1 MPSGVSPSFVTHT
14 ILVSAFVYWAGSR
27 TKSKASR
34 GVTPRAIAVPSPR
47 IIVADGSSLPRV
59 PVQLRHRDEAGIG
72 EPGGAGPRD
81 PAVLP
86 AGGHL
91 DGRPARPGL
100 HRGDRVPLL
109 LLSADHHRGRAPPP
123 HEPSPA

>member
-72 EPGGAGPRD
+72 EPRG
-81 PAVLP
+81 AVLRDL
-86 AGGHL
+86 AVLRARGHL
-91 DGRPARPGL
+91 DESLSRRGIGEDNPAP
-100 HRGDRVPLL
+100 PAA
-109 LLSADHHRGRAPPP
+109 LSPPP
-123 HEPSPA
+123 HRARP